1 LHSDAGVGLPSDHHL
16 VDFPAVAVSPDAPL
30 GLVDEL
36 EYFLVGL
43 SPVKLA
49 NIVGDVP
56 VE

>member
-1 LHSDAGVGLPSDHHL
+1 
-16 VDFPAVAVSPDAPL
+16 VDLPAVEVSPDAPL